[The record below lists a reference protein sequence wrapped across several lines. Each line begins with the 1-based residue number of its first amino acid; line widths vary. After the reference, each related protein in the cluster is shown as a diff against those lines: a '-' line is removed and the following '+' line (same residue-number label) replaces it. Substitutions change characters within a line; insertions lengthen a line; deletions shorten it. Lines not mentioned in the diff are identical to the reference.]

1 MRKNQKHLIYIL
13 ASVMLMVSACSKES
27 SNSGNGDTASVLEQ
41 KSTLQQVPSGSPIDE
56 VTLNKAVIKTLENTG
71 DFKWTNADLKTLWS
85 ALQYN
90 DHSLAIGYA
99 PANAGDISSKLGSI
113 NIATGTFRKV
123 HDALIDFI
131 VNEANKTA
139 STPIT
144 WQQIVIEDDATL
156 PILTVRLTDKNVL
169 TALSNLK
176 NVRYLEPIDFW
187 PGDGNRSSSGCSGS
201 TYGINTFDY
210 TNITPAA
217 KLPWNYNN
225 ITVPSA
231 WSTAQGQGI
240 TVGVIDAGISSGQPL
255 LGSSFNDGASSVGRT
270 IQVDYTM
277 GGSGYS
283 TCTHGTSMCGAA
295 VGPRNGQNATTG
307 VAYKSNLYFIRAA
320 DDVVLDASVEITG
333 VKNAMVRMG
342 DRADVKVISMSMGT
356 PFGSSVLKDGVDYAY
371 NKGKLVL
378 AAAGTSYSWTSW
390 WGVIYPAAYS
400 SCVAVTGVNESSSTC
415 SDCHDGSQVL
425 LTVPMER
432 NGNTSRNS
440 LSLAPSGV
448 NPTYI
453 GGSSIATSTTAGVAA
468 LVWSARPNMTRAQL
482 LTCLTNTAQYYPT
495 RNSSRGYGNINANAA
510 VNYAIS
516 HY

>member
-1 MRKNQKHLIYIL
+1 MLI
-13 ASVMLMVSACSKES
+13 VSSCCKEKENSCINDS
-27 SNSGNGDTASVLEQ
+27 SSVLEQ
-41 KSTLQQVPSGSPIDE
+41 KATLQQVPAGNPIE
-56 VTLNKAVIKTLENTG
+56 ETTLNKSVIKTLENTG
-71 DFKWTNADLKTLWS
+71 DFKWSNADLKTLWS

-99 PANAGDISSKLGSI
+99 PAYAGDISSKLGSI
-113 NIATGTFRKV
+113 NISRGTYHKV
-123 HDALIDFI
+123 HDALIAFI
-131 VNEANKTA
+131 VTEANKTS

-144 WQQIVIEDDATL
+144 WQQLLIEDDATL

-176 NVRYLEPIDFW
+176 NVRYLEPIDYW

-201 TYGINTFDY
+201 PYGINTFDY

-231 WSTAQGQGI
+231 WNIAQGQGI
-240 TVGVIDAGISSGQPL
+240 TVGLIDAGISSGQPL
-255 LGSSFNDGASSVGRT
+255 LGSSFNDGLSSVGRT

-277 GGSGYS
+277 GGNAYT
-283 TCTHGTSMCGAA
+283 TCTHGTSMCGTA

-320 DDVVLDASVEITG
+320 DDVVLDASAEIIG

-342 DRADVKVISMSMGT
+342 DRVDVKVISMSMGT
-356 PFGSSVLKDGVDYAY
+356 PFGSNVLKDGVDYAY

-400 SCVAVTGVNESSSTC
+400 SCVAVTGVKESSATC

-425 LTVPMER
+425 LTVIMER
-432 NGNTSRNS
+432 TSNSSRNS

-453 GGSSIATSTTAGVAA
+453 GGSSIATATTAGVAA

-510 VNYAIS
+510 VTYALNNY
-516 HY
+516 